1 MVSIKSTVNIKNSRK
16 KIQKLSALIE
26 KRLAELDSNDKK
38 QIHQLSFEELQDFNQ
53 ILRIADYTLYKYEN
67 KKEVFSLIKEFVDM
81 INNSINSMDVLNDEI
96 SELVISAE
104 DSIKRIK
111 HLQSNVSEN
120 FTLERGAESVGL
132 AKSEK
137 QDSPHNLTKSATP
150 VYL

>member
-1 MVSIKSTVNIKNSRK
+1 MVSIKPAINIQKSRK
-16 KIQKLSALIE
+16 KIQKISALVE
-26 KRLAELDSNDKK
+26 KRLAELDSDKK
-38 QIHQLSFEELQDFNQ
+38 KISQLSVEELQDFNQ
-53 ILRIADYTLYKYEN
+53 ILRIADYILYKYEH

-81 INNSINSMDVLNDEI
+81 VNSSVGSMDTLNDNL

-120 FTLERGAESVGL
+120 LISEEY
-132 AKSEK
+132 AKSDDFSK
-137 QDSPHNLTKSATP
+137 SAKPDSTNNLTRSATP

>member
-1 MVSIKSTVNIKNSRK
+1 MVSIKFAVNIKNSRK
-16 KIQKLSALIE
+16 KIQKLSALVE

-38 QIHQLSFEELQDFNQ
+38 QVNQLSFEELQDFNQ

-67 KKEVFSLIKEFVDM
+67 KKEAFSLIKEFVDM
-81 INNSINSMDVLNDEI
+81 INNSISSMDVLNDEI

-120 FTLERGAESVGL
+120 FTLERGAESAGL
-132 AKSEK
+132 AKSE
-137 QDSPHNLTKSATP
+137 QDSSHNLTKSATH

>member
-1 MVSIKSTVNIKNSRK
+1 MVLIKSTINIQKSRK
-16 KIQKLSALIE
+16 KIQKLSSLVE
-26 KRLAELDSNDKK
+26 KRLSELDSDKK
-38 QIHQLSFEELQDFNQ
+38 QISQLSLEELQDFNQ
-53 ILRIADYTLYKYEN
+53 ILRIVDYILYKYEN

-81 INNSINSMDVLNDEI
+81 VNNSIGSMDVLNDKV

-111 HLQSNVSEN
+111 RLQSNVSEN
-120 FTLERGAESVGL
+120 FTLETYAKSSDL

-137 QDSPHNLTKSATP
+137 QDSTNNLTKSATP

>member
-1 MVSIKSTVNIKNSRK
+1 MVSIKPTINIQKSRK
-16 KIQKLSALIE
+16 KIQKISALVE
-26 KRLAELDSNDKK
+26 KRLSELDSDKK
-38 QIHQLSFEELQDFNQ
+38 KINQLSVEELQDFNQ
-53 ILRIADYTLYKYEN
+53 ILHIADYILYKYEH

-81 INNSINSMDVLNDEI
+81 VNSSVGSMDTLNDNL

-120 FTLERGAESVGL
+120 LISEEY
-132 AKSEK
+132 AKSDDFSK
-137 QDSPHNLTKSATP
+137 SVKPDSTNNLTRSTTP